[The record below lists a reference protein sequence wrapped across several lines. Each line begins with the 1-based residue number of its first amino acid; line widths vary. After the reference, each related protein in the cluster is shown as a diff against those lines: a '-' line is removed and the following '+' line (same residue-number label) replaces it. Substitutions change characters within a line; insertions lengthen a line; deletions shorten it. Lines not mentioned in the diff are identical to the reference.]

1 MNRRYAAFS
10 AACWISVL
18 FAGCSPATA
27 EDVIDHVSRTAV
39 ISAFKPE
46 RNQLLAALTKRQDW
60 IINGTDYAAGE
71 IEGKPVVLFL
81 SGISMINAAMTTQ
94 IVVDHFSIKRLVFSG
109 ISGGL
114 NPDLGIGD
122 VVVPDQWSEY
132 LEAVF
137 ARQKGTGYVLPAFVD
152 HSQNKNFGM
161 IFPQPV
167 QIARE
172 PQDPESRNW
181 FAVDPALIAVARTVA
196 RDVKLNDCTADK
208 KCLGRQPK
216 IVIGGNGVSG
226 QAFVDNSAFRD
237 YARKTFDA
245 SVVDMESAS
254 IAHVAYANKVPF
266 IAFRSLSD
274 LAGGDAGDNQIE
286 TFMDLA
292 SGNSASVV
300 EAFLKALP

>member
-1 MNRRYAAFS
+1 LFSGSLPAA
-10 AACWISVL
+10 AAHV
-18 FAGCSPATA
+18 F
-27 EDVIDHVSRTAV
+27 DNVSRTAV

-46 RNQLLAALTKRQDW
+46 RNNLLAALTNRRDW

-81 SGISMINAAMTTQ
+81 SGMSMINAAMTTQ
-94 IVVDHFSIKRLVFSG
+94 IVLDRFSIKRLIFSG

-132 LEAVF
+132 LEAIF
-137 ARQKGTGYVLPAFVD
+137 AREKATGYVLPDFVK
-152 HSQNKNFGM
+152 HPPNNNFGM

-172 PQDPESRNW
+172 PRDPESRHW
-181 FAVDPALIAVARTVA
+181 FTVDLVLIEVARTVA
-196 RDVKLNDCTADK
+196 RDVKLNDRTADQ

-216 IVIGGNGVSG
+216 VVIGGNGISG
-226 QAFVDNSAFRD
+226 QAFVDNRAFRD
-237 YARKTFDA
+237 YARKAFDA
-245 SVVDMESAS
+245 SVVDMESAA
-254 IAHVAYANKVPF
+254 IAHVAYANEVPF

-274 LAGGDAGDNQIE
+274 LAGGDADDNQVE

-292 SGNSASVV
+292 SGNSALLVK
-300 EAFLKALP
+300 AFLKALP